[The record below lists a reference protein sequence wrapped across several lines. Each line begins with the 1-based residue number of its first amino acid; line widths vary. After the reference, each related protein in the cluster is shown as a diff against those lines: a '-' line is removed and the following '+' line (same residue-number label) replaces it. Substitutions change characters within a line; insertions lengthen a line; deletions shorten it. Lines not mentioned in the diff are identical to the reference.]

1 MLAARA
7 AGEVV
12 LEAEGAQSSLKDNL
26 LSRLSLNA
34 EPCGAP
40 VWRVRRLFARAE
52 KEFDPALRAFGFYQA
67 KVEKNLT
74 TGGDCW
80 QARFVVTL
88 GAPVTIRKRDV
99 VVLGDAT
106 GDKRLTELL
115 ASLPLPEGAVLNH
128 AKYEEIKDQLRVFAA
143 ERGYLDFEF
152 TRQQLRV
159 YPDEAVAEIDIE
171 AQSGPRYR
179 FGELRFSKQ
188 ALDEDFV
195 RKLAK
200 VPEGEPFHTRQLA
213 AIDRRLSDGGYFS
226 RVEVRPRRDEAVDQS
241 VPIDIVLESAD
252 RHVWRAGAGYATDTG
267 ARVSFGYDNRYINPK
282 GHRFSSNLRLS
293 PVESSLIADYLVPGE
308 DPHREN
314 FSFGAR
320 LLHEDTDSRESDS
333 ASLIARQ
340 TIKTGTWT
348 HTRFLELLHEKSLVG
363 SDSTTATLLM
373 PGYRLER
380 TKADNVLQTA
390 HGYRVSLEV
399 RGSSESLLST
409 VTMLQLRGN
418 AKGIHRFGE
427 GGRVTGR
434 VDIGST
440 IGESVTN
447 LPASLRFFAGGDNS
461 VRGYAYESLGPVD
474 AAGLPEGGRNLLVG
488 SIEYEHPVVED
499 EWWVAAFV
507 DGGNAFSSEEFE
519 PRYGYGIGIRWYSPV
534 GRVRLD
540 FAVPDDT
547 DRDEWRLHF
556 GLGADL

>member
-1 MLAARA
+1 M
-7 AGEVV
+7 
-12 LEAEGAQSSLKDNL
+12 LEADGAENSLKDNL

-34 EPCGAP
+34 EPCDAP

-52 KEFDPALRAFGFYQA
+52 KEFDPAFRAFGFYQA

-128 AKYEEIKDQLRVFAA
+128 AKYEEIKERLRVFAA

-200 VPEGEPFHTRQLA
+200 AREGEPFHTRKLA

-226 RVEVRPRRDEAVDQS
+226 RVEVRPRRDEAVDES

-348 HTRFLELLHEKSLVG
+348 HTRFLELLYEKSLVG
-363 SDSTTATLLM
+363 NDSTTATLLM
-373 PGYRLER
+373 PGYRIER

-434 VDIGST
+434 VDIGTT
-440 IGESVTN
+440 IGENVTH

-474 AAGLPEGGRNLLVG
+474 ATGLPEGGRNLLVG

-519 PRYGYGIGIRWYSPV
+519 PRYGYGVGIRWYSPV

-547 DRDEWRLHF
+547 DKDEWRLHF

>member
-1 MLAARA
+1 M
-7 AGEVV
+7 
-12 LEAEGAQSSLKDNL
+12 LEADGAENSLKDNL

-34 EPCGAP
+34 EPCDAP

-52 KEFDPALRAFGFYQA
+52 KEFDPAFRAFGFYQA

-128 AKYEEIKDQLRVFAA
+128 AKYEEIKERLRVFAA

-200 VPEGEPFHTRQLA
+200 AREGEPFHTRKLA

-226 RVEVRPRRDEAVDQS
+226 RVEVRPRRDEAVDES

-320 LLHEDTDSRESDS
+320 LLHEDTDSLESDS

-348 HTRFLELLHEKSLVG
+348 QTRFLELLYEKSLVG
-363 SDSTTATLLM
+363 NDSTTATLLM
-373 PGYRLER
+373 PGYRIER

-434 VDIGST
+434 VDIGTT
-440 IGESVTN
+440 IGENVTH

-474 AAGLPEGGRNLLVG
+474 ATGLPEGGRNLLVG

-519 PRYGYGIGIRWYSPV
+519 PRYGYGVGIRWYSPV

-547 DRDEWRLHF
+547 DKDEWRLHF

>member
-1 MLAARA
+1 M
-7 AGEVV
+7 
-12 LEAEGAQSSLKDNL
+12 LEADGAENSLKDNL

-34 EPCGAP
+34 EPCDAP

-52 KEFDPALRAFGFYQA
+52 KEFDPAFRAFGFYQA

-128 AKYEEIKDQLRVFAA
+128 AKYEEIKEQLRVFAA

-159 YPDEAVAEIDIE
+159 YPDDAVAEIDIE

-200 VPEGEPFHTRQLA
+200 AREGEPFHTRKLA

-226 RVEVRPRRDEAVDQS
+226 RVEVRPRRDEAVDES

-348 HTRFLELLHEKSLVG
+348 QTRFLELLYEKSLVG
-363 SDSTTATLLM
+363 NDSTTATLLM
-373 PGYRLER
+373 PGYRIER

-434 VDIGST
+434 VDIGTT
-440 IGESVTN
+440 IGENVTH

-474 AAGLPEGGRNLLVG
+474 ATGLPEGGRNLLVG

-519 PRYGYGIGIRWYSPV
+519 PRYGYGVGIRWYSPV

-547 DRDEWRLHF
+547 DKDEWRLHF

>member
-1 MLAARA
+1 M
-7 AGEVV
+7 
-12 LEAEGAQSSLKDNL
+12 LEADGAENSLKDNL

-34 EPCGAP
+34 EPCDAP

-52 KEFDPALRAFGFYQA
+52 KEFDPAFRAFGFYQA

-128 AKYEEIKDQLRVFAA
+128 AKYEEIKERLRVFAA

-200 VPEGEPFHTRQLA
+200 AREGEPFHSRKLA

-226 RVEVRPRRDEAVDQS
+226 RVEVRPRRDEAVDES

-267 ARVSFGYDNRYINPK
+267 ARVS
-282 GHRFSSNLRLS
+282 
-293 PVESSLIADYLVPGE
+293 ALV
-308 DPHREN
+308 
-314 FSFGAR
+314 
-320 LLHEDTDSRESDS
+320 T
-333 ASLIARQ
+333 
-340 TIKTGTWT
+340 
-348 HTRFLELLHEKSLVG
+348 
-363 SDSTTATLLM
+363 TTAT
-373 PGYRLER
+373 
-380 TKADNVLQTA
+380 
-390 HGYRVSLEV
+390 
-399 RGSSESLLST
+399 ST
-409 VTMLQLRGN
+409 RR
-418 AKGIHRFGE
+418 A
-427 GGRVTGR
+427 
-434 VDIGST
+434 IGSAAICVFRRSSRALLPT
-440 IGESVTN
+440 TSFRARIRIGKISASVHACCTKI
-447 LPASLRFFAGGDNS
+447 PIRARAT
-461 VRGYAYESLGPVD
+461 VR
-474 AAGLPEGGRNLLVG
+474 
-488 SIEYEHPVVED
+488 H
-499 EWWVAAFV
+499 
-507 DGGNAFSSEEFE
+507 
-519 PRYGYGIGIRWYSPV
+519 
-534 GRVRLD
+534 
-540 FAVPDDT
+540 
-547 DRDEWRLHF
+547 
-556 GLGADL
+556 